1 MKKNIRFLAVI
12 LMLLLAISSVNSY
25 SQPAP
30 ANQSNGGDVGGAPI
44 GGGTAP
50 IGSGMLLLITMAAGY
65 GVKKVYD
72 IKPENKD

>member
-1 MKKNIRFLAVI
+1 MKKNIRFLAVT
-12 LMLLLAISSVNSY
+12 LMLLLAITTVNSY

-50 IGSGMLLLITMAAGY
+50 VGSGILLLLTLAAGY
-65 GVKKVYD
+65 GIKKVYD
-72 IKPENKD
+72 IKEENGD

>member
-1 MKKNIRFLAVI
+1 MNKQLIKIALFAIFFIAAQNIPAQGPPPPPGGGHNLEGD
-12 LMLLLAISSVNSY
+12 
-25 SQPAP
+25 AP
-30 ANQSNGGDVGGAPI
+30 A

-72 IKPENKD
+72 KKEENRD